1 MQTGLSDRDLR
12 RDAFGSRLRE
22 LRLKV
27 DRTQEEIANEA
38 DISLA
43 TYNKAENGRANLN
56 FDTICRL
63 APALEVEV
71 PDLFKFDHHIAGR
84 RRHRGS
90 VHN

>member
-1 MQTGLSDRDLR
+1 MQTGLSERDLR

-22 LRLKV
+22 LRLRV
-27 DRTQEEIANEA
+27 DRTQEEIAEGA

-63 APALEVEV
+63 APVLEVEV
-71 PDLFKFDHHIAGR
+71 TDLFKFDHHLAR
-84 RRHRGS
+84 RRRRRS
-90 VHN
+90 SIQ